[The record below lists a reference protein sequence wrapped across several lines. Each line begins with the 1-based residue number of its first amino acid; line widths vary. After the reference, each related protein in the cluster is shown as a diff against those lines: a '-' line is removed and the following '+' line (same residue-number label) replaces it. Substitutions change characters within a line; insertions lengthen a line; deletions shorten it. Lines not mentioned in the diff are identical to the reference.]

1 MTGEYEEKK
10 AAYDNLAAGLESN
23 MSKLE
28 QVIKILTH
36 PSLRFKRKPF
46 SLSFSCVHVRVVVAA
61 HVSFAR
67 ESRLTCSILY
77 HFQEVRGLR
86 EELTHEEGRYHY
98 LHCML
103 NVSIAVLTFSLQTEW
118 YSSLSSAS

>member
-10 AAYDNLAAGLESN
+10 AAYENLAAGLESN

-28 QVIKILTH
+28 QVIEIHTHTVTH
-36 PSLRFKRKPF
+36 PSLKFKDEPF
-46 SLSFSCVHVRVVVAA
+46 FPSIHTCARARCCGSTRCHFLAQSSC
-61 HVSFAR
+61 
-67 ESRLTCSILY
+67 LTCLILCR
-77 HFQEVRGLR
+77 FQEVRGLR

-103 NVSIAVLTFSLQTEW
+103 KVTLV
-118 YSSLSSAS
+118 